1 MASLKEHI
9 KTFVKLNVFALGI
22 LHISNRFISSFS
34 RSGNTLSS
42 AAEKFYRW
50 KYGDIF
56 YRKAGEG
63 SPIILL
69 HDLNPSFS
77 SHVWNEVI
85 DDLSKNHTVFAID
98 LPGCGKSA
106 KNKSEYTNYLFVLF
120 LKDFIKEVV
129 KRRSEILADGYSSS
143 FALMASLA
151 DESIIGNIY
160 AVNPMS
166 IQELSTIA
174 GPKEKLARTLVS
186 SPIIGT
192 TIYNMEMSRSNI
204 DLSFTEKYL
213 YNPFRSRD
221 RYVESCYE
229 AAHYGNGSG
238 KYLLASLR
246 GKYTT
251 VDIRKA
257 LEIKSDSLTIL
268 YGTKNENGEAI
279 LKSYRRLN
287 QNIKGIGI
295 EQTKYLPQL
304 ERPEYFMEAFET
316 AEKSANI

>member
-56 YRKAGEG
+56 YHKAGEG

-85 DDLSKNHTVFAID
+85 DDLSKNHTVYSID
-98 LPGCGKSA
+98 LPGCGKST
-106 KNKSEYTNYLFVLF
+106 KIKSEYTNYFFVLF
-120 LKDFIKEVV
+120 LRDFIKEVV
-129 KRRSEILADGYSSS
+129 KSRSDILADGYSSS
-143 FALMASLA
+143 FALMTSL
-151 DESIIGNIY
+151 DDDSIIGNIY
-160 AVNPMS
+160 AVNPLS
-166 IQELSTIA
+166 VQELSSIA

-186 SPIIGT
+186 SPVIGT

-204 DLSFTEKYL
+204 DLAFTEKYL

-229 AAHYGNGSG
+229 AAHCGNGSG

-251 VDIRKA
+251 VDIQKA
-257 LEIKSDSLTIL
+257 LEKKADSFTIL
-268 YGTKNENGEAI
+268 YGTKTGNGEAI
-279 LKSYRRLN
+279 LKSYRKIN
-287 QNIKGIGI
+287 QDINGIEI

-316 AEKSANI
+316 AEKSAEK

>member
-85 DDLSKNHTVFAID
+85 DDLSKNHTVYSID

-106 KNKSEYTNYLFVLF
+106 KIKSEYTNYFFVLF
-120 LKDFIKEVV
+120 LRDFIKEVV
-129 KRRSEILADGYSSS
+129 KSRSDILADGYSSS
-143 FALMASLA
+143 FALMTSL
-151 DESIIGNIY
+151 DGDSIIGNIY
-160 AVNPMS
+160 AVNPLS
-166 IQELSTIA
+166 VQELSSIA

-186 SPIIGT
+186 SPVIGT

-204 DLSFTEKYL
+204 DLAFTEKYL

-229 AAHYGNGSG
+229 AAHCGNGSG

-251 VDIRKA
+251 VDIQKA
-257 LEIKSDSLTIL
+257 LEKKADSFTIL
-268 YGTKNENGEAI
+268 YGTKTGNGEAI
-279 LKSYRRLN
+279 LKSYRKIN
-287 QNIKGIGI
+287 QDINGIEI

-316 AEKSANI
+316 AEKSAEK